1 MNARTAEIAALQTAH
16 CREEVRQAS
25 CDAIEL
31 ALCLAR
37 GGHEPAELKRLIK
50 LLQKEVDRM
59 DSSADMLQEAKFD
72 EEEAN
77 QVPSH
82 REVGLR
88 AAYSIDRERA
98 QEINH
103 G

>member
-98 QEINH
+98 LEVNR

>member
-1 MNARTAEIAALQTAH
+1 MNA
-16 CREEVRQAS
+16 C
-25 CDAIEL
+25 
-31 ALCLAR
+31 
-37 GGHEPAELKRLIK
+37 
-50 LLQKEVDRM
+50 
-59 DSSADMLQEAKFD
+59 ADVLQEAKFE

-98 QEINH
+98 LEINH